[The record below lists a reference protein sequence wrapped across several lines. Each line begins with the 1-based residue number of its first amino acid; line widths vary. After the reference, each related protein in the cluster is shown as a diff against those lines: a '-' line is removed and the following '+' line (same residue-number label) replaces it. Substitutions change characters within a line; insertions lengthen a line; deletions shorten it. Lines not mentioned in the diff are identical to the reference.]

1 MAAGGNQTRLG
12 AERASWPLR
21 SLVQM
26 QPVPMPEE
34 YDESGT
40 KGMSST
46 SGDTKVGSV
55 LNGRFVISPL
65 IA

>member
-1 MAAGGNQTRLG
+1 MVQAHLC
-12 AERASWPLR
+12 SPLQ

-46 SGDTKVGSV
+46 SGSGDTKVGSV
-55 LNGRFVISPL
+55 LNGRFVIGPP